1 MAQSFSYDQFD
12 DRQEIFM
19 KIHMFGTG
27 NALSLKYYNTCF
39 MMEEEGFR
47 LMVDAGG
54 GNQIIKKLND
64 YGVPAGD
71 VHDVFVTHK
80 HIDHSL
86 GMLWMLRVAC
96 QKMEK
101 DDYEGNFNIY
111 CHSDLADI
119 LIAMSD
125 MTLNKKELK
134 YIGARIFFHRVEDG
148 GEYEIS
154 GRPVKFFDI
163 GSTKSKQFGFLLS
176 TNRGLKITCLGDEP
190 YNKECEKSYLH
201 NCGVL
206 MHEAF
211 CLHSQAD
218 RFKPYEKSHST
229 VKDACELAESLGIP
243 NLVLYHSEDN
253 SFPRRKELYSAE
265 GRQYYSGNLFIPDDD
280 ETLEF

>member
-1 MAQSFSYDQFD
+1 
-12 DRQEIFM
+12 M

-47 LMVDAGG
+47 LMVDGGG
-54 GNQIIKKLND
+54 GNQILRKLEG
-64 YGVPAGD
+64 YGVPAEE
-71 VHDVFVTHK
+71 VHHLFVTHK
-80 HIDHSL
+80 HMDHLL
-86 GMLWMLRVAC
+86 GVFWMLRVAG

-101 DDYEGNFNIY
+101 DEYEGSFNVY
-111 CHSDLADI
+111 CHGDLADT
-119 LIAMSD
+119 LMTMSE

-134 YIGARIFFHRVEDG
+134 YFGGRILFHRVEDG
-148 GEYEIS
+148 GEYTIDK
-154 GRPVKFFDI
+154 RPIKFFDI
-163 GSTKSKQFGFLLS
+163 GSTKAKQFGFSLS
-176 TNRGLKITCLGDEP
+176 TNQGLKVTCLGDEP
-190 YNKECEKSYLH
+190 YNEERERPYLDK
-201 NCGVL
+201 CGLL

-229 VKDACELAESLGIP
+229 VKDACELAESLNIP
-243 NLVLYHSEDN
+243 NLILYHSEDK